1 MEFVWFAL
9 VGLIA
14 GFLAGQIMKG
24 RGFGLV
30 GNLVVGIIGAF
41 VGGFISQLVGITASG
56 MLGAILVSTLG
67 AIVLLGAVSLVKSA
81 A

>member
-30 GNLVVGIIGAF
+30 GNLVVGVIGAF
-41 VGGFISQLVGITASG
+41 IGGFISQLIGITASG
-56 MLGAILVSTLG
+56 MLGAIIVSTLG
-67 AIVLLGAVSLVKSA
+67 AILLLGAVSLVRSA

>member
-1 MEFVWFAL
+1 MEFIWFAL

-24 RGFGLV
+24 RGFGVV
-30 GNLVVGIIGAF
+30 GNIVVGVLGAL
-41 VGGFISQLVGITASG
+41 VGGFISQLIGITASG
-56 MLGAILVSTLG
+56 MLGAIIVSTLG
-67 AIVLLGAVSLVKSA
+67 AVVLLGVVSLVKSA